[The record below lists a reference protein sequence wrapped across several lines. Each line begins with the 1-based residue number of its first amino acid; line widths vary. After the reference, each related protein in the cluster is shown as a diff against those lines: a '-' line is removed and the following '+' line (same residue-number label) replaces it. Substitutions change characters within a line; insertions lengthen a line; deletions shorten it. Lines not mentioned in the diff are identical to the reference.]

1 MITNPPYWG
10 LRDYGM
16 TEQIGLEETVQEYIQ
31 KIVSL
36 FREIKRVLK
45 DDGTIWLNLGDAY
58 AGSTVEELR
67 MVVLI
72 QGLNINNLLVKEA
85 AL

>member
-1 MITNPPYWG
+1 M
-10 LRDYGM
+10 
-16 TEQIGLEETVQEYIQ
+16 LE
-31 KIVSL
+31 
-36 FREIKRVLK
+36 
-45 DDGTIWLNLGDAY
+45 A
-58 AGSTVEELR
+58 AVEELR